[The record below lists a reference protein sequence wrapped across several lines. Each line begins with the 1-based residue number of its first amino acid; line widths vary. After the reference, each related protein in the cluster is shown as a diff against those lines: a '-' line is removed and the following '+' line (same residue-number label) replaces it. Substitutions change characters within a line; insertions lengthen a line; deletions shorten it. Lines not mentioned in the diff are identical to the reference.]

1 MRALAWR
8 SMVAILLV
16 PGAFAL
22 PAAARAQDPAPR
34 PTADVLS
41 PPAPVVRTDGRR
53 HLVYELVVNNPT
65 ASSAELRGLDVL
77 GPDGEGVATFGADAL
92 AGMLVPFGTTLPA
105 GGLAIVR
112 LDLAL
117 PRGRV
122 PGELSHRLAFALPD
136 GAELTV
142 SGAGTTVSRRA
153 ALRIGP
159 PLRGERLVA
168 IIAHTPVS
176 IDGQI
181 SFSQRYAIDFVRLN
195 EAGDDVFTGDPQ
207 RNDSYAIYGS
217 EVIAVAD
224 GTIAVTRDDLPENTP
239 PAEPPFTTFDV
250 AAGNRVVQDI
260 GGGRYAL
267 YAHLQPGSLRVRA
280 GERVRRGQVLGLVGN
295 TGISSGPHLHFQV
308 MDGPGGPSALD
319 ANGLPYVF
327 HRFGLDGNI
336 ADFTAPVIVPA
347 APPRE
352 REDQFPLGGDVL
364 GFG

>member
-1 MRALAWR
+1 MRALTWR
-8 SMVAILLV
+8 PMVAVLLV

-22 PAAARAQDPAPR
+22 PATARAQDPAPR

-53 HLVYELVVNNPT
+53 HLVYELVVDNPT

-77 GPDGEGVATFGADAL
+77 GPDGGSVATFGPDAL
-92 AGMLVPFGTTLPA
+92 AGMLAPFGTTLPA
-105 GGLAIVR
+105 GGLAVVR
-112 LDLAL
+112 LDVAL

-122 PGELSHRLAFALPD
+122 PGELSHRLAFALAG

-153 ALRIGP
+153 PVRVGP

-168 IIAHTPVS
+168 IIAHTPVT
-176 IDGQI
+176 IDGRL

-224 GTIAVTRDDLPENTP
+224 GTIAVTRDGLAENTP

-250 AAGNRVVQDI
+250 AAGNRVVQDL

-267 YAHLQPGSLRVRA
+267 YAHLQPGSLRVA
-280 GERVRRGQVLGLVGN
+280 PGERVRRGQVLGAVGN

-308 MDGPGGPSALD
+308 MDGPGGASALD
-319 ANGLPYVF
+319 ADGLPYVF
-327 HRFGLDGNI
+327 HRFGLDGTI
-336 ADFTAPVIVPA
+336 TDFTAPVIVPA

-352 REDQFPLGGDVL
+352 REDEFPLIGDVL
-364 GFG
+364 EFG